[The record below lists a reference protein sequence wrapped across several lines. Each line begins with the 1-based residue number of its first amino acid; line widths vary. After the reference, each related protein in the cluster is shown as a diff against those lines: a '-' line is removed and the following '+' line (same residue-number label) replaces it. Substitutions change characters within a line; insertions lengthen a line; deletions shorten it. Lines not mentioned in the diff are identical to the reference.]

1 MKKIISLI
9 LIVALLCCGL
19 AGCASKETPEK
30 AAETKA
36 PQASKVP
43 GPTTTNPL
51 TGEEIGKDISMARP
65 YCVMINNHT
74 EGRPSIGLSN
84 ASIIYEALVEGDIT
98 RLMAIFN
105 DIDGLNI
112 GNIRSCRHY
121 YLSLVQAY
129 HGIYIHWGSSTQGEY
144 DIRGY
149 SIDELDALKGV
160 SAFYRESFRY
170 QNEHNAMIDGTK
182 AVEYAKDHYDTNQPK
197 GFDSSYGLSFSDD
210 AAKQCIKKST
220 DFTVQYLNSTKTE
233 FKYNKDKDCYNPYM
247 GGKEYIDRGDYNDKT
262 DDKSIDIKNV
272 IILNVPYTVI
282 DDVAHKDME
291 LTGSG
296 TGFYATGGKYV
307 EIKWTRDGRYDF
319 FHYTL
324 ADGTPLNLGVGKT
337 YICISPLDKGGS
349 VTW

>member
-1 MKKIISLI
+1 MKRVISLI
-9 LIVALLCCGL
+9 LVVAMMCCLCVGCGKKEPEKE
-19 AGCASKETPEK
+19 ATETP
-30 AAETKA
+30 
-36 PQASKVP
+36 KVDVANKDDAIV
-43 GPTTTNPL
+43 NPL
-51 TGEEIGKDISMARP
+51 TGEEVEEDISNLRP

-74 EGRPSIGLSN
+74 SGRPSIGLSN
-84 ASIIYEALVEGDIT
+84 ASIIYEALVEGEVT

-105 DIDGLNI
+105 DIDGLDI

-129 HGIYIHWGSSTQGEY
+129 NGIYIHWGSSYLGDS

-149 SIDELDALKGV
+149 SINDLDALTHGDG
-160 SAFYRESFRY
+160 FYREDFRF
-170 QNEHNAMIDGTK
+170 QNEHNAMIHGSQ
-182 AVEYAKDHYDTNQPK
+182 AVAYAKANYDVEQPD

-210 AAKQCIKKST
+210 AAKQCKKEST
-220 DFTVQYLNSTKTE
+220 DFTVQYLSSTATE
-233 FKYNKDKDCYNPYM
+233 FKYNAEKDCYNPYM
-247 GGKEYIDRGDYNDKT
+247 GGVEYIDRGDYYDNT

-272 IILNVPYTVI
+272 IILNVPFTVV

-291 LTGSG
+291 FTGSG
-296 TGFYATGGKYV
+296 TGYFATGGKYV

-324 ADGTPLNLGVGKT
+324 TDGTPLNLGVGKT
-337 YICISPLDKGGS
+337 YICVSPLDNGGS